1 MSKERKFHELIEQ
14 QNQEEKNRVWQK
26 ICEREAENAQGARET
41 ETVSPKVRPFAWKKW
56 SAIAASSL
64 AAVILGVF
72 AVVKFFP
79 FGGETPD
86 NSGRYFTNQSYEIVD
101 TSMNIQNYAQQIG
114 KDLLYFDWYAETDYC
129 ENQIWQ
135 LKDTQEI
142 ICIQEEIVDFNTGC
156 MVSIFVIEEDIILD
170 AFSSD
175 NMTQQETNI
184 NAVKIQWQFDN
195 DKAWANF
202 EYQDYRYYLRVK
214 EPIDENY
221 ILDLVKELLS

>member
-26 ICEREAENAQGARET
+26 ICEKDSESEKQEKNSVISKTCAF
-41 ETVSPKVRPFAWKKW
+41 SWKKW
-56 SAIAASSL
+56 GAVAASSL
-64 AAVILGVF
+64 AIVILGVF
-72 AVVKFFP
+72 SVVKFFP
-79 FGGETPD
+79 LGEETPD
-86 NSGRYFTNQSYEIVD
+86 NSGRYFTNQSYETVD
-101 TSMNIQNYAQQIG
+101 TSMNIQGYAQQIG
-114 KDLLYFDWYAETDYC
+114 KNLLYFDWYVETDYC

-175 NMTQQETNI
+175 EMTEQETNI
-184 NAVKIQWQFDN
+184 DGIKVQWQFDN
-195 DKAWANF
+195 DLSWANF
-202 EYQDYRYYLRVK
+202 KYEDYRYYLRIL

>member
-26 ICEREAENAQGARET
+26 ICEKDSDPESEKQEKKS
-41 ETVSPKVRPFAWKKW
+41 VISKVRAFSWKKW
-56 SAIAASSL
+56 GAVATSSL
-64 AAVILGVF
+64 AIVILGVF
-72 AVVKFFP
+72 SVVKFFP
-79 FGGETPD
+79 FGGEMPD
-86 NSGRYFTNQSYEIVD
+86 NSGRYFTNQSYETVD
-101 TSMNIQNYAQQIG
+101 TSMNIQGYAQQIG
-114 KDLLYFDWYAETDYC
+114 KNLLYFDWYVETDYC

-142 ICIQEEIVDFNTGC
+142 ICIQEEIVDINTGC
-156 MVSIFVIEEDIILD
+156 MISIFVIEKDITVD

-175 NMTQQETNI
+175 EMAEKETNI
-184 NAVKIQWQFDN
+184 NAIKIQWHCDD